1 MTFNVPDAG
10 DGTARADDVDD
21 RAAIVDVLARYAR
34 ALDDRDFDTVARC
47 FTHDASATFDGV
59 VLPRGRAAI
68 VEHVSG
74 LASMWASTHLL
85 GLPVIDLDG
94 RTATVETTAIAVL
107 VATPTG
113 PARTRGLRYHDVF
126 VRQETW
132 LIAERVHRVDWM
144 YESDAVPPSLRL
156 K

>member
-1 MTFNVPDAG
+1 MTSSTPDAG
-10 DGTARADDVDD
+10 DSPVDGDGTGD

-34 ALDDRDFDTVARC
+34 ALDDRDFDAVARC
-47 FTHDASATFDGV
+47 FTVDARATFDGV

-68 VEHVSG
+68 VEHVRG
-74 LASMWASTHLL
+74 LASMSASTHLL

-94 RTATVETTAIAVL
+94 RIAEVETTAIAVL

-113 PARTRGLRYHDVF
+113 PIRTRGLRYRDVF
-126 VRQETW
+126 VRDGTW

-144 YESDAVPPSLRL
+144 YESDALPPSLRL